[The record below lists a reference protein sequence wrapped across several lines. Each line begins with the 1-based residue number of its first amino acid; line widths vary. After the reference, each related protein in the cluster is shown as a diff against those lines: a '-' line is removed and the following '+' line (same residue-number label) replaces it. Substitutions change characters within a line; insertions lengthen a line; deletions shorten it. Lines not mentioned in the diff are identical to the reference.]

1 MTHNGHG
8 EHVGTREDTSRDV
21 SHGLADIVIDLTLQ
35 FIQATALCGDSY
47 SDNCMICLD
56 WEHLTSFNWSA
67 AESRAHRSDPS
78 QRAEH
83 NPGRGRDDTT
93 ALYSYTTPPGNS
105 SCGAVVLLCPSQQQH
120 HSRARR
126 GCTVLLSS
134 CWFQCSGSGRNE
146 QLARNSRAQLSTADL
161 GAVSGTW
168 SGD

>member
-67 AESRAHRSDPS
+67 AESSGQIRHSEPSIILAGAGMTQQLFTVTQQHRA
-78 QRAEH
+78 
-83 NPGRGRDDTT
+83 T
-93 ALYSYTTPPGNS
+93 A
-105 SCGAVVLLCPSQQQH
+105 AVVLLCPSQQQH